1 MKPEPPPE
9 IPGKTPWER
18 LDNAVRRVF
27 SVPKEAIARE
37 EKKMK
42 RSRLKKSVKRVRR
55 KVAA

>member
-37 EKKMK
+37 EKKTK
-42 RSRLKKSVKRVRR
+42 RAKHKKPL
-55 KVAA
+55 KVARKKIAA

>member
-1 MKPEPPPE
+1 MKPEPPPD

-42 RSRLKKSVKRVRR
+42 RSRHKKPL
-55 KVAA
+55 KVARKKIAA